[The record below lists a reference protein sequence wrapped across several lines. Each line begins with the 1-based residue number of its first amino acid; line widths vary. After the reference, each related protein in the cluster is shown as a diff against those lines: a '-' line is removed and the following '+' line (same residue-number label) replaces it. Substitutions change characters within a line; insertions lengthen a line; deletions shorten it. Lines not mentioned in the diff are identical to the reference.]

1 MWGDRSGPV
10 RLASVVERVRGRLVA
25 ALAAGRA
32 TVLLARDAR
41 VPLLA
46 ASVAYFA
53 FISLVPLMLLV
64 LVAATVLGRA
74 DLALATIR
82 EGTELFSP
90 TVADVLRAVVA
101 SAADRRRVTLVGGVV
116 LLWAALRTFRALDA
130 AFGEVYADAE
140 ERGSFTEGLLDA
152 AVGLG
157 AISLAGIVV
166 FVTVVVLQLGRS
178 GASATA
184 LLFVGFAVVFYPMY
198 YLFPRTDPAPLD
210 VVPGT
215 VVAAGT
221 WTGFQTLFDA
231 YVTAAPEA
239 YDALGAVL
247 LVLTWLY
254 VSSLVLLVG
263 AALNAVLG
271 GRAATL

>member
-1 MWGDRSGPV
+1 MTGLSGDGRRRYVWGDRSGPV

-25 ALAAGRA
+25 ALAADRD

-53 FISLVPLMLLV
+53 FISLVPLVLLV
-64 LVAATVLGRA
+64 LVAATVLG
-74 DLALATIR
+74 
-82 EGTELFSP
+82 
-90 TVADVLRAVVA
+90 
-101 SAADRRRVTLVGGVV
+101 
-116 LLWAALRTFRALDA
+116 
-130 AFGEVYADAE
+130 
-140 ERGSFTEGLLDA
+140 
-152 AVGLG
+152 LG
-157 AISLAGIVV
+157 AISLAGVV
-166 FVTVVVLQLGRS
+166 VVVTVVVLQLSRS
-178 GASATA
+178 GGSATV
-184 LLFVGFAVVFYPMY
+184 LLFVGFAVVFSPLY

-210 VVPGT
+210 VVPGA

-221 WTGFQTLFDA
+221 WTGFQGLFDA
-231 YVTAAPEA
+231 YVTAAPGA

-263 AALNAVLG
+263 AALNAVLS
-271 GRAATL
+271 GRAATP